1 MSEDRVSELQPEA
14 PGGAGSDSAPDQTGP
29 SSAGAAES
37 MQTPPVQPE
46 PTPEP
51 EPRRSLWG
59 LLGMIALI
67 VIVVLIILLL
77 LRDCGGGPDGP
88 GGGGGKTI
96 EPVAGYDSVPGL
108 VSVWIAE
115 GDSIDA
121 VLENAGVS
129 ATGSTDTGNGR
140 YIVEVAPGTELA
152 SAEKLQGTDG
162 VYDAGLVYQ
171 QEGEAAPA
179 P

>member
-1 MSEDRVSELQPEA
+1 MPEDSMSELQPEA
-14 PGGAGSDSAPDQTGP
+14 PSGAGNDSAPVDTAP
-29 SSAGAAES
+29 A
-37 MQTPPVQPE
+37 PVQDPVVEPVADAIEPAPE
-46 PTPEP
+46 PKQG
-51 EPRRSLWG
+51 RSLWG
-59 LLGMIALI
+59 LLGMIAII
-67 VIVVLIILLL
+67 VIVVLIILML

-96 EPVAGYDSVPGL
+96 EPVAGYDTVPGL

-115 GDSIDA
+115 GGNIDE
-121 VLENAGVS
+121 VLADAGVE
-129 ATGSTDTGNGR
+129 ANGTTDTGNGR

-162 VYDAGLVYQ
+162 VYDAGLVYEQ
-171 QEGEAAPA
+171 DGEAAPA

>member
-1 MSEDRVSELQPEA
+1 MPKDRMSELQPEA
-14 PGGAGSDSAPDQTGP
+14 PNGAASDVAPDRTGSSPSYAESASAPP
-29 SSAGAAES
+29 AS
-37 MQTPPVQPE
+37 PE

-51 EPRRSLWG
+51 KPRRSLWG
-59 LLGMIALI
+59 LLGMIAII
-67 VIVVLIILLL
+67 VIIVLIILLL
-77 LRDCGGGPDGP
+77 LRDCGGGAGGP
-88 GGGGGKTI
+88 EGGGGKTI
-96 EPVAGYDSVPGL
+96 EPVAGYDTVPGL

-115 GDSIDA
+115 GASIDA
-121 VLENAGVS
+121 VLEDAGVD
-129 ATGSTDTGNGR
+129 AAGTTDTGDGR

-162 VYDAGLVYQ
+162 VYDAGLVYE